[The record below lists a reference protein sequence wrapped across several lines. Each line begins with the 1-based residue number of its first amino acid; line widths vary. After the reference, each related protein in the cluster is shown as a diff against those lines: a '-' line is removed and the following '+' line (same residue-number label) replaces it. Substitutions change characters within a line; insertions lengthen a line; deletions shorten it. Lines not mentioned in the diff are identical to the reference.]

1 MKSFHVRILL
11 FAAAAFFVL
20 GTIPAFAQA
29 PLEPAQLPSRT
40 VFYLIWRGAPAP
52 DVRKANALMALWD
65 DADFA
70 PVRSA
75 FASSILS
82 SSQEKSPSQ
91 KLTPEECR
99 STRHSLKMDSR
110 SAT

>member
-1 MKSFHVRILL
+1 MKSLLLRIFF
-11 FAAAAFFVL
+11 FAAAGFFAL

-52 DVRKANALMALWD
+52 DVRKTNSLMALWD

-75 FASSILS
+75 LASNILS
-82 SSQEKSPSQ
+82 SAGKIAQAKTDPGRTAGVRVTS
-91 KLTPEECR
+91 
-99 STRHSLKMDSR
+99 
-110 SAT
+110 

>member
-1 MKSFHVRILL
+1 MKSLRLRIFF
-11 FAAAAFFVL
+11 FAAAAFFAL
-20 GTIPAFAQA
+20 GKIPAFAQA

-75 FASSILS
+75 LASNILS
-82 SSQEKSPSQ
+82 SSQDKSPGQ
-91 KLTPEECR
+91 KLTPEELGVCVT
-99 STRHSLKMDSR
+99 S
-110 SAT
+110 